1 MFVWRKKLVQV
12 VKMEAGYQSAGAREA
27 DFQKLA
33 QNTGTNIQKILQNGK
48 AHYLWL
54 GHLDPTKQ
62 WLFSVS
68 LKVIQLS
75 SSWCQSF
82 SLIRNDT

>member
-48 AHYLWL
+48 THYLCL
-54 GHLDPTKQ
+54 GYLGET
-62 WLFSVS
+62 
-68 LKVIQLS
+68 
-75 SSWCQSF
+75 
-82 SLIRNDT
+82 